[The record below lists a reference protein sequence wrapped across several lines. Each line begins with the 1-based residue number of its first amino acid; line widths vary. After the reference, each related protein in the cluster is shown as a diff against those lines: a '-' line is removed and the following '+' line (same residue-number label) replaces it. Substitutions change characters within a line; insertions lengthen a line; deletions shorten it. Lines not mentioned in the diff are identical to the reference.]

1 MKILMAT
8 DGSKEATI
16 ALRSAIR
23 LLKTADLQ
31 VDLLCVMPSFPTS
44 SSQPGLRQFREA
56 YARRMGQQTQRIL
69 ERDRATLCAEGV
81 EAQLVS
87 KTGSPARVIAD
98 MAEDYDLTVIGARGR
113 EARRHSGLGPVASL
127 VVTHISG
134 ALFIGRPMRADRGP
148 RILVALDGSDA
159 SLEALEAL
167 TSLFDLDSAEV
178 TLMHVMENPWLRLGS
193 EDERF
198 DRSEETSTGVDE
210 EAAFE
215 KEMRR
220 EAQQWI
226 DRARNELLA
235 QHPAVNTMVE
245 QGNPANELLSEA
257 ERGEYD
263 LLVVGGTGASDLK
276 HQIVGSVSAKLAW
289 DAPCSVLLV
298 TSAP

>member
-1 MKILMAT
+1 MAT
-8 DGSKEATI
+8 DGSKEATV

-31 VDLLCVMPSFPTS
+31 VELLCVMPSFPTS
-44 SSQPGLRQFREA
+44 SSPPGLRQFREA
-56 YARRMGQQTQRIL
+56 YAHRIGLQAQRIL
-69 ERDRATLCAEGV
+69 ERERATLCAEGV

-98 MAEDYDLTVIGARGR
+98 MAEDYDLTVIGAGGR
-113 EARRHSGLGPVASL
+113 DARRHSGLGPVASL

-148 RILVALDGSDA
+148 RILVTLDGSDA

-178 TLMHVMENPWLRLGS
+178 TLMHVMESPWLRLGP
-193 EDERF
+193 EDERI
-198 DRSEETSTGVDE
+198 EETSTSDDE
-210 EAAFE
+210 EPAFK

-276 HQIVGSVSAKLAW
+276 HKIVGSVSAKLAW